1 MATANVVQT
10 SISGGSSNAL
20 ALQGDGAFLPKL
32 DTASRL
38 ALTLGTPDKGLM
50 VYDTTLSTICVWSG
64 TAWELVADSSDTPL
78 QYAGGARDAVC
89 YAGAQSVRV
98 FRDYATMGGFRF
110 RGQYTKSLVP
120 TFPMPANKVVTSPG
134 ALGGMTAKTNENWY
148 AIFACA
154 NTGDATATLKMMPF
168 LRAGVVAGS
177 SIGLVKGGEGL
188 TPPDVAQTYA
198 WTSANNLVGVDLLVI
213 TEAGGFSG
221 RVTKITA
228 NSASSISVQ
237 TIGSI
242 ANHDTFL
249 PAPPGYDHYV
259 YLGSFYFDTLEVR
272 NIYDSGTLVKTKGIY
287 TVYPNT
293 ASGAY
298 PYPNFVEID
307 GSGYISPLATAIVL
321 DSSCVLST
329 ASTGEYVEY
338 FAGDGSLHIVQSGY
352 VFKDNGGNMSVVF
365 SNVQVPFLYPQKFW
379 YANGGLAA
387 SRINGQFNVTGW
399 IEP

>member
-1 MATANVVQT
+1 MSSQAFIFNPTERTLAATGDGFSCPRLTTAGRTGLSLTAN
-10 SISGGSSNAL
+10 
-20 ALQGDGAFLPKL
+20 
-32 DTASRL
+32 
-38 ALTLGTPDKGLM
+38 DKGMM
-50 VYDTTLSTICVWSG
+50 VYDTTLTTLCIWTG
-64 TAWELVADSSDTPL
+64 AAWEFVSDSSDTPL
-78 QYAGGARDAVC
+78 QYAGGARDAVV

-110 RGQYTKSLVP
+110 RGQYTKSRVP
-120 TFPMPANKVVTSPG
+120 TFPMPSNKVATSPG

-148 AIFACA
+148 GIFACA

-198 WTSANNLVGVDLLVI
+198 WTSADNLAGVDLLVI

-221 RVTKITA
+221 RVTTITA

-249 PAPPGYDHYV
+249 PAPPGYEHYV

-287 TVYPNT
+287 TLYPNT
-293 ASGAY
+293 SSGAY
-298 PYPNFVEID
+298 PYPTFVEID
-307 GSGYISPLATAIVL
+307 ASGYISPLATAIVI

-338 FAGDGSLHIVQSGY
+338 FAGDGSLHIVQSNY
-352 VFKDNGGNMSVVF
+352 VFKDNGGNMSVIF
-365 SNVQVPFLYPQKFW
+365 SNQQVPFLYPQKFW
-379 YANGGLAA
+379 FANGGGLAA
-387 SRINGQFNVTGW
+387 SRISGQFNVTGW

>member
-1 MATANVVQT
+1 M
-10 SISGGSSNAL
+10 SSQSYLFNPTERTLAAAGDGFSAPRLTTTDRNAL
-20 ALQGDGAFLPKL
+20 
-32 DTASRL
+32 S
-38 ALTLGTPDKGLM
+38 LGVNGKGMM
-50 VYDTTLSTICVWSG
+50 VYDTTLTTLCIWNG
-64 TAWELVADSSDTPL
+64 TAWEFVTDSSDVQL

-98 FRDYATMGGFRF
+98 FRDYATMGGFRC

-120 TFPMPANKVVTSPG
+120 TFAMPSNKVVTSPG
-134 ALGGMTAKTNENWY
+134 DLGGMTAKTNENWY

-198 WTSANNLVGVDLLVI
+198 WTSANNLADVDLLVI

-249 PAPPGYDHYV
+249 PAPPGYAHYV
-259 YLGSFYFDTLEVR
+259 YLGSFYFDTAEVR

-293 ASGAY
+293 GTGAY
-298 PYPNFVEID
+298 PYPAFVEID
-307 GSGYISPLATAIVL
+307 ASGYISPLATAIVI

-338 FAGDGSLHIVQSGY
+338 FAGDGSLHIVQSNY
-352 VFKDNGGNMSVVF
+352 VFKDNGGNMSVAF
-365 SNVQVPFLYPQKFW
+365 SNQQVPFLYPQKFW
-379 YANGGLAA
+379 FANGGGLAA